1 MEKYFADK
9 YIERHAIAMALLS
22 IRMNCMQPELNKEV
36 SHQDD
41 FTWSLLYRDN
51 VNHLSCRNIY
61 EYAKLTKLNKSPLK
75 ENVKYNFKELQEL

>member
-1 MEKYFADK
+1 
-9 YIERHAIAMALLS
+9 
-22 IRMNCMQPELNKEV
+22 MQPELNKEV

>member
-1 MEKYFADK
+1 
-9 YIERHAIAMALLS
+9 MALVS

-36 SHQDD
+36 SHPTIQPQDD